1 MKQNLHLHLLSVLAA
16 MSIPALSM
24 AADFRAVQSGSWSDP
39 ATWGLEAGAA
49 LPGAEDTVFFNDG
62 VSVTLTDEVTISTIG
77 YTNNNTAS
85 AYLNISGPSA
95 VLNVTSG
102 QSQFWYNNRLNI
114 SLTDGA
120 TMTAGSISWGDGGY
134 SNIYIEN
141 SSYTGVFDQ
150 FRGSLVDE
158 GSFLS
163 LKSTN
168 GATSQFV
175 ASGDLRLN
183 PTSDGY
189 KMNVTASGKGA
200 NFNMN
205 GKTFALNAQKG
216 TANLVVSDGALF
228 TGQNI
233 EVENNEG
240 ATNSISVF
248 GSGTNLDAFI
258 VRVGSG
264 SKAAAAAG
272 SSSTLNLGG
281 FDSNGNFVAAG
292 PSAVTNNWEFF
303 VTESGRVNF
312 YIGAENLSATQSL
325 NLEDAILAGEFV
337 KTFEGALSLDFSYVD
352 TSNIADGS
360 YYVSLISSTET
371 LFNGKDFVTSE
382 GFTTTID
389 DWLEILEVKDGEN
402 VKFEDLILS
411 EDTKIMYALVNVT
424 SAVPEPSTYALIFG
438 AISLIFVLKRRR
450 AR

>member
-16 MSIPALSM
+16 MSIPALSI

-114 SLTDGA
+114 RLTDGA

-141 SSYTGVFDQ
+141 SSYTGGFDQ
-150 FRGSLVDE
+150 FRGSLVDD

-228 TGQNI
+228 TGQN
-233 EVENNEG
+233 VE
-240 ATNSISVF
+240 I
-248 GSGTNLDAFI
+248 
-258 VRVGSG
+258 
-264 SKAAAAAG
+264 
-272 SSSTLNLGG
+272 
-281 FDSNGNFVAAG
+281 
-292 PSAVTNNWEFF
+292 
-303 VTESGRVNF
+303 
-312 YIGAENLSATQSL
+312 
-325 NLEDAILAGEFV
+325 
-337 KTFEGALSLDFSYVD
+337 
-352 TSNIADGS
+352 
-360 YYVSLISSTET
+360 
-371 LFNGKDFVTSE
+371 
-382 GFTTTID
+382 
-389 DWLEILEVKDGEN
+389 
-402 VKFEDLILS
+402 
-411 EDTKIMYALVNVT
+411 
-424 SAVPEPSTYALIFG
+424 
-438 AISLIFVLKRRR
+438 
-450 AR
+450 